1 MKDISMDKIIGEIK
15 SEIKAHCYKESG
27 FYFFDE
33 KDVFNHDIVFSN
45 IVEATSNSKI
55 SMYSEVS
62 GGILKQFFKKLIRKI
77 VRPSFYGQI
86 EKQEKF
92 NASVVAV
99 LYEMEKTICTLE
111 NKLEQLKRD

>member
-1 MKDISMDKIIGEIK
+1 MKDISIDKIIDEIK

-27 FYFFDE
+27 FYFFDD
-33 KDVFNHDIVFSN
+33 KDGFNRDIVFSN

-55 SMYSEVS
+55 NMYSEVS
-62 GGILKQFFKKLIRKI
+62 GGIPKRFVKKLIRKI
-77 VRPSFYGQI
+77 VRLSFHEQI